1 MHADFLNT
9 VVEFCVIDSVCKT
22 FAINVFKRNDD
33 GNNNDEHLDQLKMLH
48 HALDPQVSYK
58 PRKYYKNVDIISTD
72 IISTIKT
79 IILLI
84 VVNSIY
90 LKYLSNVLIRFQL

>member
-1 MHADFLNT
+1 MNT
-9 VVEFCVIDSVCKT
+9 VVEFCVIDSTCKT
-22 FAINVFKRNDD
+22 FAINVYKRNDD
-33 GNNNDEHLDQLKMLH
+33 GNGNDDHLNQLKMLH

-58 PRKYYKNVDIISTD
+58 PRKYYKNVDIIST
-72 IISTIKT
+72 IKT

-84 VVNSIY
+84 IVNFID